1 MNLIGKIIM
10 GLVQNLKKKFNNWV
24 DITLA
29 ELCSAYI
36 KQLAKQT
43 SKKRGNSLSTEYSR
57 SRLMT
62 EHRSTTIVTSSQDTS
77 EKIIMKLDETDDIVD
92 QVRDWSVDKIE
103 SAELVGDKIAL
114 YAEFEEW
121 IELDDET
128 AIEILSSGTK
138 AVDKDSEK

>member
-1 MNLIGKIIM
+1 M
-10 GLVQNLKKKFNNWV
+10 GLVQNLKKKFSNWV

-43 SKKRGNSLSTEYSR
+43 SKKRDNSLSTEFSR
-57 SRLMT
+57 SRLVT

-77 EKIIMKLDETDDIVD
+77 EKIIMKLDKTDDIVD

-103 SAELVGDKIAL
+103 EAELVGDKIAL

-138 AVDKDSEK
+138 VDKDSKK